1 MENKMNN
8 GKLVIK
14 DLCVNIGDK
23 EILKGINLEINKGE
37 IVALMGQNG
46 AGKSTIGMTLMGYP
60 GYTVTKGEII
70 YDGENILEMS
80 TDERAKKGLFLS
92 FQHPPEIPGLS
103 VSNFLRSAYNSVNN
117 TKINVMDFY
126 KILKEKMSLLKID
139 DQFAL
144 RPLNEG
150 FSGGEKKRIEILQL
164 AILEPKIAVLDEN
177 DSGLDL
183 SSMKIVADGLN
194 EIRKKTG
201 MGMLLITHYN
211 RFLSYLK
218 PDKVYIIRDG
228 KIITE
233 GLSDLANEIEDKGYE
248 MFA

>member
-1 MENKMNN
+1 MD
-8 GKLVIK
+8 GKLIIK
-14 DLCVNIGDK
+14 DLHVNIGEK

-46 AGKSTIGMTLMGYP
+46 AGKSTIGMVLMGHP
-60 GYTVTKGEII
+60 GYTITKGEII
-70 YDGENILEMS
+70 YNGENILEMP

-126 KILKEKMSLLKID
+126 KILKEKMLMLKID

-164 AILEPKIAVLDEN
+164 AILEPKMAILDEP
-177 DSGLDL
+177 DSGTDIDAL
-183 SSMKIVADGLN
+183 
-194 EIRKKTG
+194 KTIANG
-201 MGMLLITHYN
+201 INVIKGNNNMGCLLVTHYN
-211 RFLSYLK
+211 RILQHTNV
-218 PDKVYIIRDG
+218 DKVYVMLNG
-228 KIITE
+228 KIVKE
-233 GLSDLANEIEDKGYE
+233 GGKGLADEVEAEGYGKYIN
-248 MFA
+248 

>member
-1 MENKMNN
+1 M
-8 GKLVIK
+8 
-14 DLCVNIGDK
+14 
-23 EILKGINLEINKGE
+23 
-37 IVALMGQNG
+37 
-46 AGKSTIGMTLMGYP
+46 
-60 GYTVTKGEII
+60 TKGEII

>member
-1 MENKMNN
+1 MD
-8 GKLVIK
+8 GKLIIK
-14 DLCVNIGDK
+14 DLHVNIGEK
-23 EILKGINLEINKGE
+23 EILKGINLDVNKGE

-46 AGKSTIGMTLMGYP
+46 AGKSTIGMVLMGHP
-60 GYTVTKGEII
+60 GYTITKGEII
-70 YDGENILEMS
+70 YNGENILEMN

-126 KILKEKMSLLKID
+126 KTLKEKMLMLKID
-139 DQFAL
+139 EQFAL

-150 FSGGEKKRIEILQL
+150 FSGGEKKRVEILQL
-164 AILEPKIAVLDEN
+164 AILEPKMSILDEN

-183 SSMKIVADGLN
+183 SAMKIVADGLN
-194 EIRKKTG
+194 EIKKKTD
-201 MGMLLITHYN
+201 MGLLLITHYN

-218 PDKVYIIRDG
+218 PDKIYVIRDG
-228 KIITE
+228 KIIAE
-233 GLSDLANEIEDKGYE
+233 GSDKLAYEIEEKGYE